1 MGKKINVTGWKMW
14 EHGVPDSRLTVIKE
28 HGKNKYGEYLWE
40 CECNCGSGIIV
51 VCRAQ
56 DLKSGNTKSCGCLAR
71 ETARKNFIKHGDSK
85 SRLYVVWKAIIKRT
99 SNPNDSC
106 YKYYGGRGIGVCNEW
121 LNYENFRKWAYE
133 SGYKSNAHFGECTIE
148 RIDVNKGYEPDNC
161 CWVSMKEQA
170 NNKRNNVI
178 VAFNGE
184 SHTYSEWDNIMGFP
198 RGTVEGRLNRLKWN
212 VNDALTKK
220 VHNGKYT
227 ICEGKIFP
235 TIKKC
240 AEYYEIN
247 YPTMKSWLNGCNK
260 MPKEWVEKGLAFY
273 TQDA

>member
-1 MGKKINVTGWKMW
+1 
-14 EHGVPDSRLTVIKE
+14 
-28 HGKNKYGEYLWE
+28 
-40 CECNCGSGIIV
+40 
-51 VCRAQ
+51 
-56 DLKSGNTKSCGCLAR
+56 
-71 ETARKNFIKHGDSK
+71 
-85 SRLYVVWKAIIKRT
+85 
-99 SNPNDSC
+99 
-106 YKYYGGRGIGVCNEW
+106 
-121 LNYENFRKWAYE
+121 
-133 SGYKSNAHFGECTIE
+133 
-148 RIDVNKGYEPDNC
+148 
-161 CWVSMKEQA
+161 
-170 NNKRNNVI
+170 
-178 VAFNGE
+178 
-184 SHTYSEWDNIMGFP
+184 MGFP

-227 ICEGKIFP
+227 IYEGKIFP